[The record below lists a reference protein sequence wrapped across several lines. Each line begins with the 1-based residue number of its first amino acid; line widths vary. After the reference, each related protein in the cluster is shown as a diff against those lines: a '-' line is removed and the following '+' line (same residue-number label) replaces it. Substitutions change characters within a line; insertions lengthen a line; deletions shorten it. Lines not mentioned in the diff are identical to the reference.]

1 MQQYYDEKQLVDSFT
16 FRKKFGDDAFD
27 LFKLFYPNRYE
38 VRASDG
44 YRTIYTKDDKTT
56 VSYFGKLGANY
67 KAFTF
72 LMNTVIDKFIQ
83 DGILSKP
90 GECDPRYLPG
100 YEKIMD
106 YLRNNQV
113 YFVSLLPELGQIIK
127 KTSDLGDKA
136 EMESEEALRRIFGE
150 NIEIRNSSGLGKKED
165 THGGKDR
172 VMVKDGKSYNVQ
184 VKVCKNIQLENG
196 LYYVERLGAKQYYN
210 IDIIVFKRGYLFYA
224 FWAKG
229 ASGKSVLQIWGNREG
244 YMIPQ
249 QYLIKITRLEA
260 RKDIQNN
267 TQPLSN

>member
-16 FRKKFGDDAFD
+16 FKKKFGDDAFD

-38 VRASDG
+38 VSASDG

-72 LMNTVIDKFIQ
+72 LMNVVIDKFIQ
-83 DGILSKP
+83 DGIISKP

-136 EMESEEALRRIFGE
+136 EIQGIKKVFGDYAYKLSVSSTKSATGHLLGASGAIEAIFSIKALQDGILPPTLNLE
-150 NIEIRNSSGLGKKED
+150 NIEDDCDLDLVPLVAKK
-165 THGGKDR
+165 
-172 VMVKDGKSYNVQ
+172 
-184 VKVCKNIQLENG
+184 
-196 LYYVERLGAKQYYN
+196 
-210 IDIIVFKRGYLFYA
+210 
-224 FWAKG
+224 
-229 ASGKSVLQIWGNREG
+229 
-244 YMIPQ
+244 
-249 QYLIKITRLEA
+249 
-260 RKDIQNN
+260 KDIQYAM
-267 TQPLSN
+267 SNSFGFGGTNGTLIFKKYSE